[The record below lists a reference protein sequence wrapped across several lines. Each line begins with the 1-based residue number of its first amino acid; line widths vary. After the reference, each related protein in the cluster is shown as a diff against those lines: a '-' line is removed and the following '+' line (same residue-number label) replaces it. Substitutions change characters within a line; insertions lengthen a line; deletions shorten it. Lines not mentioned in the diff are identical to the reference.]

1 MESEITPLSLSTI
14 FPFLTQKVN
23 GEHIGSHCCENDEY
37 IEFFDTGHDQQEIG
51 KIAVGELVCQISF
64 GDFLLSYRLLFFTM
78 LLLRIIN
85 ATRLPKIANPP

>member
-1 MESEITPLSLSTI
+1 LLSGSSVTLATPSG
-14 FPFLTQKVN
+14 QVN
-23 GEHIGSHCCENDEY
+23 GEYVGPDCGEKDEY

-64 GDFLLSYRLLFFTM
+64 GDFFLSYRLLFFTM